1 MTRVTCG
8 APIAEERHEIPDEA
22 NSRGGGRRYL
32 IPISGKAEVEVANG
46 QKFSVEPGGI
56 DIAED
61 VTGKGHKF
69 RVVGD
74 EDWAALFVDF
84 AQ

>member
-1 MTRVTCG
+1 LTRVTCG

-32 IPISGKAEVEVANG
+32 IPISGKAEVEVAYG
-46 QKFSVEPGGI
+46 EKFSVVPGGI
-56 DIAED
+56 YIAED
-61 VTGKGHKF
+61 LTGKGHKF

-74 EDWAALFVDF
+74 EDWVAPFVTF